1 MKSSSRLIGLHALAA
16 VCLLQACAQEVP
28 EAPALSATESGAP
41 DRGIVNITG
50 DLYRAQ
56 DVGHFTVFLVT
67 PEGIILADPIS
78 RDFATWLQRELDSRF
93 GVPVRYVLYSHSH
106 WDHAS
111 GAGVFS
117 DTAELIGH
125 SGMPEE
131 INVAIAN
138 LPHMVGVVDSNEDH
152 RLDRSEATGALAA
165 RFGELDSNGDE
176 VLSGGEIMVDVV
188 PPAATYAT
196 RVTVRLGGK
205 TVELIH
211 PGPSHSP
218 DSTVLLF
225 PEERAVYGV
234 DFVNVNRLAFG
245 FPGTGTL
252 AEWISALR
260 AVEAL
265 DFDTVLPGHSGV
277 GTKADFS
284 EYRQYFEDLQAV
296 VSEAFAAG
304 TSLDALLASD
314 ALTDYTHMPNYDPQ
328 RNTNIAEAYGL
339 LAAGRE

>member
-1 MKSSSRLIGLHALAA
+1 MKSSPKRIGLHALAA
-16 VCLLQACAQEVP
+16 VCLLQACAQEGP
-28 EAPALSATESGAP
+28 DAPVASTTESEAP

-56 DVGHFTVFLVT
+56 NGGHFTAFLVT

-78 RDFATWLQRELDSRF
+78 RDFATWLQGELDGRF

-117 DTAELIGH
+117 DTATLIGH
-125 SGMPEE
+125 AGMPEE
-131 INVAIAN
+131 ISVAIAS
-138 LPHMVGVVDSNEDH
+138 LPHMVGVVDSNEDR
-152 RLDRSEATGALAA
+152 RLDRSEATGELAA
-165 RFGELDSNGDE
+165 RFGELDSNGDG
-176 VLSGGEIMVDVV
+176 VLSGGEIMADVV
-188 PPAATYAT
+188 PPAMTYST
-196 RVTVRLGGK
+196 RSVVKLGGK
-205 TVELIH
+205 TVELIY

-218 DSTVLLF
+218 DSVVLLF
-225 PEERAVYGV
+225 PEERAIYGV
-234 DFVNVNRLAFG
+234 DFVNVNRLALG

-284 EYRQYFEDLQAV
+284 EYRQYFEALQAV
-296 VSEAFAAG
+296 VSEAFAAD
-304 TSLDALLASD
+304 TSLEALLASD
-314 ALTDYTHMPNYDPQ
+314 ALTNYAHMPNYDPQ

-339 LAAGRE
+339 LSAGRE

>member
-1 MKSSSRLIGLHALAA
+1 MKSSSRRIGRHALVA

-28 EAPALSATESGAP
+28 DATESGAP

-56 DVGHFTVFLVT
+56 DAAHFTVFLVT
-67 PEGIILADPIS
+67 PEGIVLADPIS
-78 RDFATWLQRELDSRF
+78 RDFATWLQGEFDSRF

-125 SGMPEE
+125 AGMPEE

-138 LPHMVGVVDSNEDH
+138 LPYMVGVVDSNEDR
-152 RLDRSEATGALAA
+152 RLDRSEATGGLAA
-165 RFGELDSNGDE
+165 RFEELDSNEDE

-188 PPAATYAT
+188 PPVATYST
-196 RVTVRLGGK
+196 HSTVRLGGK

-225 PEERAVYGV
+225 PEERAIYGV
-234 DFVNVNRLAFG
+234 DFVNVNRLALG
-245 FPGTGTL
+245 FPGTSTL
-252 AEWISALR
+252 AEWITALR

-265 DFDTVLPGHSGV
+265 DFDTVVPGHSGV
-277 GTKADFS
+277 GTKVDFS

-304 TSLDALLASD
+304 TSLEALLGSD
-314 ALTDYTHMPNYDPQ
+314 ALTDYIHMPNYDPQ
-328 RNTNIAEAYGL
+328 RNVNITEAYGL
-339 LAAGRE
+339 LVAGRE

>member
-1 MKSSSRLIGLHALAA
+1 MKTFSKLVGLHALAA
-16 VCLLQACAQEVP
+16 VCLLQACAQE
-28 EAPALSATESGAP
+28 APDSAAGSATESEAP
-41 DRGIVNITG
+41 ERAIVNITG

-56 DVGHFTVFLVT
+56 DAGHFTVFLVT

-78 RDFATWLQRELDSRF
+78 RDFATWLQGELDGRF

-111 GAGVFS
+111 GAGLFG
-117 DTAELIGH
+117 DTAELIGQA
-125 SGMPEE
+125 GMPEE
-131 INVAIAN
+131 ITVAIAN
-138 LPHMVGVVDSNEDH
+138 LPHMVGVVDSNEDR
-152 RLDRSEATGALAA
+152 RLDRAEATGGLAA
-165 RFGELDSNGDE
+165 RFEELDSDGDE
-176 VLSGGEIMVDVV
+176 LLSGAEIMVDVV
-188 PPAATYAT
+188 PPVLTYAT
-196 RVTVRLGGK
+196 RSTVSLGGK
-205 TVELIH
+205 TVELVH

-218 DSTVLLF
+218 DSVVLFF

-234 DFVNVNRLAFG
+234 DFVNVNRLALG

-296 VSEAFAAG
+296 VSEAFTAG
-304 TSLDALLASD
+304 TSLEALLASD